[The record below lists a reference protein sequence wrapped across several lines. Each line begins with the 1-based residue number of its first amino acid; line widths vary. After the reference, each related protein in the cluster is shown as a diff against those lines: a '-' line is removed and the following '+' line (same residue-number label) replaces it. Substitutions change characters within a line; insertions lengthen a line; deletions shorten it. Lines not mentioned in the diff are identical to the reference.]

1 MKSINDEMKK
11 EIFKM
16 VSTPG
21 IEIKDIAEKFDL
33 NLDELMKFLEEEY
46 LTYNLAFGR
55 RLCCRF

>member
-1 MKSINDEMKK
+1 MKSINDEMKE

-21 IEIKDIAEKFDL
+21 VELKDIAEKF
-33 NLDELMKFLEEEY
+33 NLDFDDLMKFLEEEY
-46 LTYNLAFGR
+46 IKYDLNFGR

>member
-21 IEIKDIAEKFDL
+21 IEIKDIAEKLDL

-46 LTYNLAFGR
+46 LKYNLDFGR
-55 RLCCRF
+55 RLCCLF

>member
-21 IEIKDIAEKFDL
+21 IEIKDIAEKLDL

-46 LTYNLAFGR
+46 LKYNLDFGR